1 MSNPILTMQ
10 NYGKV
15 GEYQQEFLILHP
27 LINIF
32 QEMKKKRIIIS
43 AFLTT
48 FLSVSA
54 EITDPATPIMDETN
68 PEECPTSA
76 TDFRT
81 IEPGWASV
89 SLPKKMPHTTSPAP
103 ADAPLGTKLK
113 NAFDPSIKFGGY
125 IVGKYSINDNDKRD
139 SEGKRVSNST
149 FDLRFVR
156 LYANGYCFNDFYYR
170 LQLEINDAPGNDKG
184 PRIVDAFVEWQ
195 KWDFLRV
202 KLGQFKRSFGFEN
215 PYSPLV
221 VGMGSYSQATMKLA
235 SINDRIGEHK
245 SSGRDLGAQLQGDL
259 FPAADG
265 HYWLHYQVG
274 LFNGQGINHVDK
286 DNFKDL
292 IGGAW
297 ISPIKDLSIGSF
309 GWNGRY
315 TNEKYTPES
324 TNQLREARRVRWG
337 VGMKYESDWTI
348 RGEYM
353 ASKGGIVTNAA
364 APHKSDAWYATVGAP
379 VCKNV
384 KMYARWDC
392 YRDAKT
398 WNSLQTNYGLSANW
412 SLGKNLI
419 LQANYTFTDKR
430 GTPAAGN
437 HYNTFDIQVYARF

>member
-1 MSNPILTMQ
+1 MRKN
-10 NYGKV
+10 
-15 GEYQQEFLILHP
+15 
-27 LINIF
+27 
-32 QEMKKKRIIIS
+32 RIIIS

-54 EITDPATPIMDETN
+54 EVTGSNNLPFPDEVTPGECMATENDYRT
-68 PEECPTSA
+68 EEPK
-76 TDFRT
+76 
-81 IEPGWASV
+81 WASV
-89 SLPKKMPHTTSPAP
+89 SLPQALSPAATP
-103 ADAPLGTKLK
+103 LPSDAPLGTKLK
-113 NAFDPSIKFGGY
+113 TAFNPSIKFGGY
-125 IVGKYSINDNDKRD
+125 IVGKYSINDSDKRD
-139 SEGKRVSNST
+139 KDGKRVSNSS

-170 LQLEINDAPGNDKG
+170 LQLEVNDAPGDDKG

-202 KLGQFKRSFGFEN
+202 KFGQFKRSFGFEN

-221 VGMGSYSQATMKLA
+221 VGLGSYSQATMKLA

-259 FPAADG
+259 LKAGDG

-286 DNFKDL
+286 DRFKDL

-297 ISPIKDLSIGSF
+297 ISPVKDLCIGGF

-324 TNQLREARRVRWG
+324 NQLKEARRVRWG
-337 VGMKYESDWTI
+337 VGMKYESDWTV

-353 ASKGGIVTNAA
+353 SSKGGIVTDATKPN
-364 APHKSDAWYATVGAP
+364 KSDAWYATVGIP
-379 VCKNV
+379 VSKAV
-384 KMYARWDC
+384 KLYARWDC

-398 WNSLQTNYGLSANW
+398 WNSLQTNYGLSADW

-419 LQANYTFTDKR
+419 LQANYAFTDKR
-430 GTPAAGN
+430 GTPSAGN